1 MKFEEKGSFTT
12 TLKTT
17 LHVDGGDLSVREF
30 EDLYA
35 FTDLFYEVMDGQV
48 GINWEN
54 SVDFDAQVHGA
65 EIAISQMGW
74 NRSEGLVLV
83 ETLRAYERLIE
94 DGAIDVENSD
104 YEVGIQT
111 IEVGADTVAY
121 VHSCP
126 GDDACTAANQAAL
139 EALEAALPEPIRRHV
154 EIYA

>member
-54 SVDFDAQVHGA
+54 SVDFDAQVHGT

-111 IEVGADTVAY
+111 IEVGADTVAFM
-121 VHSCP
+121 HSCS
-126 GDDACTAANQAAL
+126 GDDVCTAANQAAL